1 MTDPLTGAFLVVAF
15 LAFAFVAVQYI
26 TDRRDRAAR
35 AARAAV
41 KQRDYYHSPAAQRLR
56 AIHDGVLRP

>member
-1 MTDPLTGAFLVVAF
+1 MTDPLTGAFLVIAF

-35 AARAAV
+35 AVV

-56 AIHDGVLRP
+56 AIHDGVIRP

>member
-35 AARAAV
+35 AAV

-56 AIHDGVLRP
+56 AIHDGVIRP